1 MQILISLFI
10 NIQTI
15 KYKIYMLDVI
25 SIFVI
30 IYKSNVVNDN
40 LVFTMKSSISKV
52 LIPEK
57 EAN

>member
-1 MQILISLFI
+1 MKLLISSFI

-15 KYKIYMLDVI
+15 KYKMLYDI

-30 IYKSNVVNDN
+30 IYISNVVNDN

-52 LIPEK
+52 MIPEK